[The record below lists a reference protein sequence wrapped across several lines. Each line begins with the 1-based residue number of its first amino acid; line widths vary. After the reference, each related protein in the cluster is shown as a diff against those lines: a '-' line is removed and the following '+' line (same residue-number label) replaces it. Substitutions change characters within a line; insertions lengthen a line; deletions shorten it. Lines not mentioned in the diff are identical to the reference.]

1 MLIEISKRLLKDNIT
16 YAKSLFK
23 ATKEIDDAPSIEMS
37 HVKPWPWI
45 YSFSLQCFHWWCFEQ
60 CFVHTFLS
68 VWEDQKCTTRLLHSF
83 SNCTFLWHSF
93 LPIFYDDA
101 VSTKRNAVYYMR
113 LFSKWGAP
121 LLLLLPHWSIS
132 WVLLYEIE
140 QKNPRLTYLEK
151 ANETYFRP
159 LFKGLNEF

>member
-1 MLIEISKRLLKDNIT
+1 ME
-16 YAKSLFK
+16 
-23 ATKEIDDAPSIEMS
+23 
-37 HVKPWPWI
+37 
-45 YSFSLQCFHWWCFEQ
+45 QQ

-159 LFKGLNEF
+159 LFKENGLSKWILAWKFIYFICQYLQLWDDLSLCSHIQVPFKGKSCVRTIP

>member
-1 MLIEISKRLLKDNIT
+1 MFLLVMLE
-16 YAKSLFK
+16 
-23 ATKEIDDAPSIEMS
+23 
-37 HVKPWPWI
+37 
-45 YSFSLQCFHWWCFEQ
+45 QQ

-159 LFKGLNEF
+159 LFKGLLMNFSVKIHIFHMSISSTMRWLEPLFTHPSSF

>member
-1 MLIEISKRLLKDNIT
+1 MQKAFSKPQKKLMTRLVLKCHMSNLGHEFIV
-16 YAKSLFK
+16 SLCNVS
-23 ATKEIDDAPSIEMS
+23 IGDALNSVLYI
-37 HVKPWPWI
+37 
-45 YSFSLQCFHWWCFEQ
+45 L
-60 CFVHTFLS
+60 FLS

-151 ANETYFRP
+151 ANETCFRP